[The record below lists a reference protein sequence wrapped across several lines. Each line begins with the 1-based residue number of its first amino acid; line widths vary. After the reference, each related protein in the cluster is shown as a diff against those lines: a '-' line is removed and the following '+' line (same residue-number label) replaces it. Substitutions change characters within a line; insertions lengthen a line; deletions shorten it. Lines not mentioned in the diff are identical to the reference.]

1 MKDPVCNEF
10 GNSYS
15 RKKYW
20 AQITEKGKRDPLTG
34 KDLKSGVVYPNVN
47 LKKAIERFLDENPWA
62 YDEVAV

>member
-1 MKDPVCNEF
+1 
-10 GNSYS
+10 
-15 RKKYW
+15 
-20 AQITEKGKRDPLTG
+20 LTG